1 MDQTVVITG
10 ASSGIGQ
17 ALALEYAG
25 KGTTLGLVGRDVG
38 RLDAVARAC
47 RDRGAV
53 VETGAIDVRD
63 AEATTA
69 WLQAFDGA
77 HPVDLLI
84 ANAGVLSGIDSQHR
98 TEPAAAA
105 LRVIDINLRGSIVTV
120 AALVDRMQARR
131 GGHIALISSLAG
143 LAPQP
148 DLPSYSASKAGLV
161 SYGTALRIRL
171 RSCGIIVSV
180 VCPGYVETPMADQQ
194 RSTKPFSW
202 PADKAAGYIR
212 QRLDQKRRVIAFPW
226 QLVFGVRLLALT
238 PVTLQD
244 WILSGFHA
252 EVIPDKETARQDRD
266 GGP

>member
-1 MDQTVVITG
+1 MGQTVVITG

-25 KGTTLGLVGRDVG
+25 KDTILGLLGRDTG

-47 RDRGAV
+47 RDRGAM
-53 VETGAIDVRD
+53 VETDAIDVRD
-63 AEATTA
+63 TDATTA
-69 WLQAFDGA
+69 WLQAFDTA

-84 ANAGVLSGIDSQHR
+84 ANAGILSGIDPQRR
-98 TEPAAAA
+98 TEAAAAA
-105 LRVIDINLRGSIVTV
+105 LRVIDINLRGAISTV
-120 AALVDRMQARR
+120 AALVDRMQARH

-171 RSCGIIVSV
+171 RSRGIAVSV

-194 RSTKPFSW
+194 RSAKPFSW
-202 PADKAAGYIR
+202 SADKAARHIR
-212 QRLDQKRRVIAFPW
+212 RHLDQKRRVIAFPW
-226 QLVFGVRLLALT
+226 QLVFGIRLLALL
-238 PVTLQD
+238 PATLQD
-244 WILSGFHA
+244 WILSGFRA
-252 EVIPDKETARQDRD
+252 EVAPDTESRS
-266 GGP
+266 